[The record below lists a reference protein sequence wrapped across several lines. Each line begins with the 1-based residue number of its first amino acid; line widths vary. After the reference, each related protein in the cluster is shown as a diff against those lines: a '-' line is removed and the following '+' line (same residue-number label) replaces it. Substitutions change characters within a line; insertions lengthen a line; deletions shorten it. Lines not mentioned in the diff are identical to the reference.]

1 MTKNQISR
9 HSKLLQF
16 TALLAVFFILCF
28 SIDPSENDILW
39 RLPAYLAGVPA
50 MLNNSV
56 EYMMYEWMPV
66 EIYNVDIEEYEESAL
81 LKEITRSVSR
91 VLLFCIELIREILV
105 GGVKTIVAF
114 TSWDYVRDNSW
125 ARWPA
130 LPWTVVSGAAIILGY
145 ALNGR

>member
-1 MTKNQISR
+1 MTGIQLSR

-16 TALLAVFFILCF
+16 TALLAVFGALCF
-28 SIDPSENDILW
+28 SIGPSENSILW

-50 MLNNSV
+50 VLNDSV
-56 EYMMYEWMPV
+56 EYMMYDWV
-66 EIYNVDIEEYEESAL
+66 RIEIYNVDIEEYEETAL
-81 LKEITRSVSR
+81 LKEITRSISR
-91 VLLFCIELIREILV
+91 ALLFCIELIREILV

-130 LPWTVVSGAAIILGY
+130 LPWTVVSGAAIIL
-145 ALNGR
+145 